1 MAQEIIPKQYRHFI
15 ENNSTTWEKQECLYD
30 LGQMLAPRGNEVF
43 TSNEYY
49 GLDLIVKAFINLDS
63 SSSLKFGVPHGVELG
78 DDGLGNVYGLG
89 TNISTLT
96 YNNPIGLRNMLV
108 NRVPGWK
115 VPSEHPFLILMD
127 QMNELNLL
135 QNKLIRKVT
144 LFFPAHLQVDVN
156 FMNNNYDQHVCSKL
170 VAMRKNSTDIEISL
184 PGIDIFLNRHLAYEN
199 AGFKVVSS
207 GNIFDPYFLSRFINL
222 VSSYDQVAT
231 SEIGSHAF
239 YTAALGVR
247 TLFWDLG
254 LPKIQPLT
262 SQRRV
267 ENNYSVEANV
277 EMLFQHNQFL
287 PKNIAEEYLGG
298 TRRPISRNYWN
309 QLHEVSIKR
318 DRYSFLEPVG
328 DRKRFTIP
336 RVLRRSLVKYIK
348 RSIPA
353 ASSLI

>member
-1 MAQEIIPKQYRHFI
+1 MTQENIPKQYQHFI
-15 ENNSTTWEKQECLYD
+15 EKNSTTWAQQESLQD

-49 GLDLIVKAFINLDS
+49 GLDLIVKAFLDLDP

-89 TNISTLT
+89 ANISTLT

-115 VPSEHPFLILMD
+115 FPAEHPFLILIN
-127 QMNELNLL
+127 QMNGLNLF
-135 QNKLIRKVT
+135 QDKLIRKAT

-156 FMNNNYDQHVCSKL
+156 FVNSNYDQDVCSKL
-170 VAMRKNSTDIEISL
+170 VAMREDNIDIEISL
-184 PGIDIFLNRHLAYEN
+184 PGIDIFLNRHLVYEK

-222 VSSYDQVAT
+222 VSSYDQIST
-231 SEIGSHAF
+231 SEIGSHTF
-239 YTAALGVR
+239 YTAALGIR

-267 ENNYSVEANV
+267 ENNYSVEKSV
-277 EMLFQHNQFL
+277 EILFQHNQFL
-287 PKNIAEEYLGG
+287 QKDIAEKYLGG
-298 TRRPISRNYWN
+298 TGGPISRNYWN
-309 QLHEVSIKR
+309 QLHEDSIKR

-328 DRKRFTIP
+328 NSRKFTIP
-336 RVLRRSLVKYIK
+336 RVLRRSLVKHIK
-348 RSIPA
+348 KS
-353 ASSLI
+353 